1 MSAKRNKR
9 ILNEIKDLQ
18 ENSQNL
24 ENNGIYFYF
33 DESDINTIYA
43 MLYGPEGTPYAK
55 GFYFFK
61 FTYPENYPMTP
72 PLTKYCTQ
80 GYLSNV
86 SKKTNFLVRFNPNL
100 YTCGKVCLSMLN
112 TWAGP
117 GWVPTNT
124 ITNVMIAIQGLVLN
138 DYPLTNEP
146 GFEKASI
153 ADLTRYNDLI
163 QLANIKI
170 AVMGMIKKVP
180 NEFGYFQSIMERLF
194 IENIEYY
201 RNFVLQKND
210 YYINL
215 NAKSI
220 DSPAYGMSTQA
231 DYSHVLAE
239 LLELEE
245 TLANKNNE
253 TKEG

>member
-124 ITNVMIAIQGLVLN
+124 ISNVLVAIQALGAQRQLRWPSSVLPRLVHSLVRSLRGLFHLQLKVWLFLCLVLRSVRQLGIS
-138 DYPLTNEP
+138 LTQRLRATGP
-146 GFEKASI
+146 GSGS
-153 ADLTRYNDLI
+153 R
-163 QLANIKI
+163 
-170 AVMGMIKKVP
+170 
-180 NEFGYFQSIMERLF
+180 SSSRS
-194 IENIEYY
+194 
-201 RNFVLQKND
+201 R
-210 YYINL
+210 
-215 NAKSI
+215 
-220 DSPAYGMSTQA
+220 
-231 DYSHVLAE
+231 
-239 LLELEE
+239 
-245 TLANKNNE
+245 
-253 TKEG
+253 